1 MSCSA
6 QMGIEQTDEDLL
18 TAARTG
24 DAAPL
29 EALILKHQSRLYRFS
44 LKMCGSPSD
53 AQDVL
58 QETLI
63 AFARSIQNFRGESS
77 VTTWLYTVARSF
89 CIKRRRKSK
98 FAPAHTESLD
108 CRVASLIPDPALMPD
123 ESLSAREMEDAL
135 GAALAALS
143 DEHREVVVLR
153 DSEGLT
159 AAEVADVLGISIDA
173 VKSRLH
179 RARLALRDSLKPV
192 IGETAGSKS
201 AGCPDVLTTYS
212 KYLEGEIDA
221 DLCRQMEQHL
231 VGCQHCTA
239 ACDSLKRTLA
249 ICSTSPVKVV
259 PLPVRAAVSEALRQ
273 ARADLP

>member
-1 MSCSA
+1 
-6 QMGIEQTDEDLL
+6 MGIEQTDEELL
-18 TAARTG
+18 AAARTG

-29 EALILKHQSRLYRFS
+29 EALLSKHQARLYRFS

-63 AFARSIQNFRGESS
+63 ALIRSIHTFRGDSS
-77 VTTWLYTVARSF
+77 VSTWLYTVARSF
-89 CIKRRRKSK
+89 CSKRRRQSK

-108 CRVASLIPDPALMPD
+108 HDVANSVADPGLAPD
-123 ESLSAREMEDAL
+123 EALAARQMQMAL
-135 GAALAALS
+135 NSALAALS
-143 DEHREVVVLR
+143 DENREVVVLR
-153 DSEGLT
+153 DGEGLT
-159 AAEVADVLGISIDA
+159 AAEVADVLGVSIHA

-192 IGETAGSKS
+192 LGQAAAPKS

-212 KYLEGEIDA
+212 QYLEGDIGA

-231 VGCQHCTA
+231 SGCQHCTV

-249 ICSTSPVKVV
+249 ICSTSPLKEV
-259 PLPVRAAVSEALRQ
+259 PLPVQAAVRAAMDQ
-273 ARADLP
+273 ARANLR